1 MEDIKTMKKETMW
14 DDKLNEE
21 CGVFGVY
28 KDGADIDP
36 ARMTYYGLF
45 SLQHRGQESAGIAVN
60 NNKTILYRKEM
71 GMVADIFD
79 DVVLDYLKGNT
90 AIGHVRYSTAGD
102 SLAENAQPLVIKYTK
117 GHMALAHNGNLT
129 NAKVLRRDL
138 EGKGTIFQTTTDS
151 EVIAAL
157 LSRARIRYSSIEE
170 SLIDVMGV
178 IKGAYSLLVMTPH
191 KLIAARDPLGMRPLV
206 IGKKDGAYVF
216 SSESCAFDSLGITFV
231 RDVKAGEVIVIDEFG
246 MRSMFVEAA
255 SEKSAMCSFEY
266 IYFARPDSVMEGLEV
281 YTSRY
286 RAGRV
291 LAKEHPVEADVV
303 IGVPDSGLSAAHG
316 YADASGIPIVDGF
329 MKNRYVGRTFIQP
342 DQNLRELGVHL
353 KLNPIRSQVEGKRV
367 IMIDDSIVRGTTS
380 RRIVNL
386 LRDAGATEVHV
397 RISSPPVT
405 HSCYYGI
412 DTPERKNLI
421 ASTHSEEEI
430 SSLIEADSLGYISE
444 EGLISCMEGANCNF
458 CTACFNGKYPT
469 TIEDEEI
476 KDEL

>member
-1 MEDIKTMKKETMW
+1 MEAKTLMDELFL

-28 KDGADIDP
+28 KDGANFDP
-36 ARMTYYGLF
+36 TRLTYYGLF
-45 SLQHRGQESAGIAVN
+45 ALQHRGQESAGIAVN
-60 NNKTILYRKEM
+60 NNGTILYRKEM
-71 GMVADIFD
+71 GMVTEIFD
-79 DVVLDYLKGNT
+79 DVVLDYLKGHT
-90 AIGHVRYSTAGD
+90 AIGHVRYSTAGE

-129 NAKVLRRDL
+129 NAKRLRTSL
-138 EGKGTIFQTTTDS
+138 EDQGTIFQTTTDS

-157 LSRARIRYSSIEE
+157 LSRARIRYSSIEDA
-170 SLIDVMGV
+170 LVDVMHE
-178 IKGAYSLLVMTPH
+178 IEGAYALLVMTPH

-216 SSESCAFDSLGITFV
+216 SSESCAFDALDIELI
-231 RDVKAGEVIVIDEFG
+231 RDVKAGEIVVVDESG
-246 MRSMFVEAA
+246 IRSIMVDNAA
-255 SEKSAMCSFEY
+255 EKSAMCSFEY

-286 RAGRV
+286 RAGQV

-342 DQNLRELGVHL
+342 DQSLRELGVHL

-380 RRIVNL
+380 KHIVRL
-386 LRDAGATEVHV
+386 LKKAGAKEVHV
-397 RISSPPVT
+397 RVSSPPVT
-405 HSCYYGI
+405 HSCFYGI
-412 DTPERKNLI
+412 DTPERKKLV
-421 ASTHSEEEI
+421 ASTLSIEEI
-430 SSLIEADSLGYISE
+430 GALIEADTLGFISE
-444 EGLISCMEGANCNF
+444 AGLRTTLEGTKCDF

-469 TIEDEEI
+469 RIENEEI
-476 KDEL
+476 